1 MLKYLALAAAGEARA
16 AVRREAIAAAFFAV
30 GAIVATLAV
39 IFAALAAREWLA
51 FSVGLTFLEADLAV
65 AGGFVV
71 IAVILVAIG
80 LHQRRRRTRPSP
92 LAASAILAAPIAA
105 GALGRRLSV
114 GTLIA
119 VAAVVAGAYLG
130 RQVGRR

>member
-16 AVRREAIAAAFFAV
+16 AVRREAIAAAFFAIGV
-30 GAIVATLAV
+30 IVTTLAV
-39 IFAALAAREWLA
+39 VFAALAIREWLA
-51 FSVGLTFLEADLAV
+51 FSLGLTFLEADLAV
-65 AGGFVV
+65 AGSFAV
-71 IAVILVAIG
+71 IAAIVVAVG
-80 LHQRRRRTRPSP
+80 VHQRRRRTQPSA
-92 LAASAILAAPIAA
+92 LATSAILAAPIAA

-114 GTLIA
+114 GTIVA

>member
-30 GAIVATLAV
+30 GAIVTTLAV
-39 IFAALAAREWLA
+39 VFAALAAREWLA
-51 FSVGLTFLEADLAV
+51 FSVGLTFMEADLAV
-65 AGGFVV
+65 AGGFAAIAIVV
-71 IAVILVAIG
+71 VAIG
-80 LHQRRRRTRPSP
+80 VHQRRRRTQPSP

-105 GALGRRLSV
+105 GALGRRFSV

-130 RQVGRR
+130 RQAGRR